1 MQPLWEGRSAIVTGA
16 ASGLGAAVAR
26 MLLTREASVLLVDR
40 DGDGLERLAAEAPGR
55 ARVHCCDVAAPEAA
69 TESVSLAVAEFG
81 GLDTLITAAG
91 ILHSAPLPE
100 ATLETIDAQLAVNL
114 RAPLLFA
121 QAASEQLS
129 ARRGSIVFFSSAADR
144 RGFPGSSVY
153 CATKGGISAL
163 TIALAAELGPHGVRV
178 NAIGPGTVETG
189 INRAALSDPTFRRSV
204 VEDVPLG
211 RLGVPREIAETV
223 VFLASDQSS
232 YTSGQVLLADGGWA
246 SS

>member
-1 MQPLWEGRSAIVTGA
+1 MQPSWEGRSAIVTGA

-26 MLLTREASVLLVDR
+26 LLLARGASVLLVDR
-40 DGDGLERLAAEAPGR
+40 DGDGLDRLAAEAAGA
-55 ARVHCCDVAAPEAA
+55 ARSHCCDVAAPEAA
-69 TESVSLAVAEFG
+69 TESVALAVAEFG

-91 ILHSAPLPE
+91 ILHSAPLRE
-100 ATLETIDAQLAVNL
+100 ASLETIDAQLAVNL

-121 QAASEQLS
+121 QAASDQLS
-129 ARRGSIVFFSSAADR
+129 ERRGSIVFFSSAADR

-163 TIALAAELGPHGVRV
+163 TIVLAAELGPRGVRV

-189 INRAALSDPTFRRSV
+189 INRVALGDPAFRRSV
-204 VEDVPLG
+204 VDDVPLG
-211 RLGVPREIAETV
+211 RLGEPEEIAETV
-223 VFLASDQSS
+223 LFLASDQSS
-232 YTSGQVLLADGGWA
+232 YTTGQVLLADGGWA